1 MAKIEIK
8 KGSIE
13 WDIHQEY
20 WDLHKEYGEV
30 EKEQSY
36 WDSLAK
42 AMGDMSKEYHD
53 TDMSVMIDRIL
64 IAFAE
69 WQDSKVSKQ
78 TENHIEL
85 LAKFLIGSRSKEEV
99 EKLIKALQ
107 KGVEE

>member
-1 MAKIEIK
+1 MRRIMK
-8 KGSIE
+8 KE
-13 WDIHQEY
+13 EPVCKWHNDLFALHTEY
-20 WDLHKEYGEV
+20 CEV

-42 AMGDMSKEYHD
+42 AMGDMSKEYHN

-78 TENHIEL
+78 TENHTEL

-99 EKLIKALQ
+99 EKLIKALE
-107 KGVEE
+107 KGVAE

>member
-1 MAKIEIK
+1 MRRIMK
-8 KGSIE
+8 KE
-13 WDIHQEY
+13 EEVCKWHNDLFALHTEY
-20 WDLHKEYGEV
+20 CEV

-36 WDSLAK
+36 WDGLAK
-42 AMGDMSKEYHD
+42 AMGDMSKEYQD

-99 EKLIKALQ
+99 LKLIKALE
-107 KGVEE
+107 KGVAE

>member
-1 MAKIEIK
+1 MRRIMK
-8 KGSIE
+8 KE
-13 WDIHQEY
+13 EKQCKFHNDFFALHQ
-20 WDLHKEYGEV
+20 DFCEV
-30 EKEQSY
+30 EKEQKY

-53 TDMSVMIDRIL
+53 TDMTVMIDRIL

-99 EKLIKALQ
+99 EKLIKALE
-107 KGVEE
+107 KGVAE

>member
-1 MAKIEIK
+1 MRRILKREYAECKMHN
-8 KGSIE
+8 
-13 WDIHQEY
+13 DFFNLHQDY
-20 WDLHKEYGEV
+20 AVV

-69 WQDSKVSKQ
+69 WQDSKVSKR
-78 TENHIEL
+78 TENHTEL

-99 EKLIKALQ
+99 EKLIKALE
-107 KGVEE
+107 KGVAE

>member
-1 MAKIEIK
+1 MRRIMK
-8 KGSIE
+8 KE
-13 WDIHQEY
+13 EAVCKWHNDLFALHTEY
-20 WDLHKEYGEV
+20 CEV
-30 EKEQSY
+30 EKEQKY

-42 AMGDMSKEYHD
+42 AMGDMSREYHD
-53 TDMSVMIDRIL
+53 TDMTVMIDRIL

-69 WQDSKVSKQ
+69 WQDSKISKQ

-107 KGVEE
+107 KGVSE

>member
-1 MAKIEIK
+1 MRKILK
-8 KGSIE
+8 
-13 WDIHQEY
+13 
-20 WDLHKEYGEV
+20 KEYTECKFHNDFFNLHQDYAVV

-36 WDSLAK
+36 WDGLAK
-42 AMGDMSKEYHD
+42 AMGDMSREYHD
-53 TDMSVMIDRIL
+53 TDMTVMIDRIL

-69 WQDSKVSKQ
+69 WQDSKISKQ

-107 KGVEE
+107 KGVGE

>member
-1 MAKIEIK
+1 MK
-8 KGSIE
+8 KE
-13 WDIHQEY
+13 EPVCKWHN
-20 WDLHKEYGEV
+20 DLFALHTQYCEV

-53 TDMSVMIDRIL
+53 TDMTVMIDRIL

-99 EKLIKALQ
+99 EKLIKALE
-107 KGVEE
+107 KGVAE

>member
-1 MAKIEIK
+1 MRRILK
-8 KGSIE
+8 KE
-13 WDIHQEY
+13 EKECKFHNDFFALHQDYAEVENEQRY
-20 WDLHKEYGEV
+20 WDC
-30 EKEQSY
+30 
-36 WDSLAK
+36 LAK

-78 TENHIEL
+78 TENHTEL

-99 EKLIKALQ
+99 EKLIKALE
-107 KGVEE
+107 KGVAE